1 MNYGIIFVSEKFDT
15 VSSWI
20 EDLEVDFKFQI
31 NDKICILDDSFQSNL
46 FTEQNDS
53 YFDMVVSELNLS
65 SNDKDS
71 VPLKGMGQYLFFISD
86 IEYVFVKNN
95 ETYGRIYLSK
105 CE

>member
-46 FTEQNDS
+46 
-53 YFDMVVSELNLS
+53 
-65 SNDKDS
+65 SN
-71 VPLKGMGQYLFFISD
+71 GA
-86 IEYVFVKNN
+86 
-95 ETYGRIYLSK
+95 
-105 CE
+105 